1 MPEQPL
7 ISVRGE
13 AVVKV
18 EPEIARLEV
27 SVVSRDADRAAA
39 LRLLEER
46 VEKVTKILASFPDV
60 IDAIDNTGLRVSP
73 QLSNRRP
80 PEKLPGF
87 VGIARLSVVVTGFE
101 RIGELMAELTGL
113 ELTEVGGPWWELRPD
128 SPVYKQA
135 RISAVRDAIVR
146 ASDYA
151 EGLGCQLT
159 GLVELADARMMSDG
173 GIWRAGRAFYREAA
187 AAYPGGG
194 AGGVLLRPGAG
205 AADGAGHDRGPV
217 PDQPAGPGQ
226 AGARVGRRAARG

>member
-39 LRLLEER
+39 LHLLEER
-46 VEKVTKILASFPDV
+46 VEKLTKILASFPDV
-60 IDAIDNTGLRVSP
+60 IDAVDNTGLRVSP

-113 ELTEVGGPWWELRPD
+113 ELTEVGGPWWELRTD
-128 SPVYKQA
+128 SPVFKQA
-135 RISAVRDAIVR
+135 RITAVRDAIVR

-151 EGLGCQLT
+151 EGLGCELT
-159 GLVELADARMMSDG
+159 GLVELADARLMSDG
-173 GIWRAGRAFYREAA
+173 GTGE
-187 AAYPGGG
+187 
-194 AGGVLLRPGAG
+194 
-205 AADGAGHDRGPV
+205 
-217 PDQPAGPGQ
+217 Q
-226 AGARVGRRAARG
+226 GARFTAKLPQRTRVAAPEEFSFDLAPAQQTVRATIEARFRISQPDLAKLARG

>member
-39 LRLLEER
+39 LHLLEER

-101 RIGELMAELTGL
+101 RIGELMAELPGL

-135 RISAVRDAIVR
+135 RISAVRDAIGR

-159 GLVELADARMMSDG
+159 GLVELADARMMSDS
-173 GIWRAGRAFYREAA
+173 
-187 AAYPGGG
+187 
-194 AGGVLLRPGAG
+194 
-205 AADGAGHDRGPV
+205 
-217 PDQPAGPGQ
+217 GPGEQ
-226 AGARVGRRAARG
+226 GARFTAKLPQRTRVAAPEEFCFEARG